1 MRARTMVSVAV
12 AGCVALVATAC
23 GPDKTK
29 DDSDAKAP
37 AASEASEPSA
47 SAEVEKP
54 STAPSPSAPSEK
66 PSALPAGDQPAPKT
80 KEGAIERY
88 EVYLHAVGRED
99 IDTVCEVAGPAA
111 EKGEAEGVGP
121 CSTAFLA
128 MFQMISPEQKE
139 ALKTATVDPQGVA
152 VIAPDKVEIPAEA
165 VRASVTFSDSELG
178 RRTMGY
184 LKDEWFITD

>member
-1 MRARTMVSVAV
+1 MVSVAL
-12 AGCVALVATAC
+12 AGCVALVACAC
-23 GPDKTK
+23 GPGKAK

-37 AASEASEPSA
+37 RASEVSEPSA
-47 SAEVEKP
+47 STGVEKP
-54 STAPSPSAPSEK
+54 AGDPSPSAPSEK
-66 PSALPAGDQPAPKT
+66 PSALPAGDGPAPKT

-99 IDTVCEVAGPAA
+99 VDTVCEVAGPAA

-121 CSTAFLA
+121 CTTAFLA

-139 ALKTATVDPQGVA
+139 ALRTATVDPQGVTVLA
-152 VIAPDKVEIPAEA
+152 SDRVEIPAEA
-165 VRASVTFSDSELG
+165 IRASVTFSDSELG

>member
-1 MRARTMVSVAV
+1 MKARAMVSVVV

-23 GPDKTK
+23 GPDKNK

-37 AASEASEPSA
+37 AASEPSA
-47 SAEVEKP
+47 STQVEKP
-54 STAPSPSAPSEK
+54 SADPSPSAPSEK
-66 PSALPAGDQPAPKT
+66 PSALPAGDGPAPKT

-99 IDTVCEVAGPAA
+99 VDTVCEVAGPAA

-121 CSTAFLA
+121 CTTAFLA

-139 ALKTATVDPQGVA
+139 ALKTATVDPQGVT
-152 VIAPDKVEIPAEA
+152 VLAPDKVEIPAEA